1 MASTSSSSVGGTV
14 HATSVY
20 LGSLNDS
27 ETTPVPTETVN
38 NTNSSDQTTISA
50 PLLVGIIA
58 ASVIV
63 FVAVLFLIR
72 SGRRRHEPKLLSPS
86 TSAFQGVTSTT
97 ASENTNVL
105 ESSAVSTVVNSPLM
119 QTFKLSRLS
128 AKEPSGEHSV
138 IDIHDV
144 PVRDTQASRRTSLIS
159 GKSVF
164 SASILMLRSSL
175 PTILAS
181 RSSRASRTNEP
192 QELNTPASTSSF
204 AQTDQNTQVDAWREL
219 SETCWSIGPGSDS
232 ETESGRFMMPF
243 APLSQAKDGVLV
255 LARRLSTLSD
265 EVADIEEGV
274 EKDINSLDDSSRRR
288 DLVMSS
294 LDNLSPRKER
304 GISQF
309 DDSSPRRVRG
319 LSALDSRRKAELD
332 TNKSG
337 TSYFSVDSDYM
348 YYDETIK
355 DCSSVLFDSDSDS
368 LSSSDSDDS
377 LREEEF

>member
-20 LGSLNDS
+20 LGSLNG
-27 ETTPVPTETVN
+27 TQPQPTEPVN
-38 NTNSSDQTTISA
+38 YTQGSDPTISA
-50 PLLVGIIA
+50 PLQVGIVA
-58 ASVIV
+58 AAVIV
-63 FVAVLFLIR
+63 FVVVLFLIR
-72 SGRRRHEPKLLSPS
+72 SGRRRHEPKLISPS

-97 ASENTNVL
+97 ASTNVL
-105 ESSAVSTVVNSPLM
+105 GSSAVSTVATSPLM
-119 QTFKLSRLS
+119 QTFQLSRLS
-128 AKEPSGEHSV
+128 ANELPGEHSV
-138 IDIHDV
+138 VDMPDV
-144 PVRDTQASRRTSLIS
+144 PVRDTQTSLIS

-175 PTILAS
+175 PTIPAFRSS
-181 RSSRASRTNEP
+181 RSSRTNEL
-192 QELNTPASTSSF
+192 QVINTPASTFPST
-204 AQTDQNTQVDAWREL
+204 QTDPYTQVDAWREL

-232 ETESGRFMMPF
+232 ETESGRFMMP
-243 APLSQAKDGVLV
+243 QTKDRT
-255 LARRLSTLSD
+255 RRLSTLSD
-265 EVADIEEGV
+265 EVVDIE

-288 DLVMSS
+288 DLVMSC
-294 LDNLSPRKER
+294 LDNLSPRNER

-319 LSALDSRRKAELD
+319 LSALDSRRKADLD

-337 TSYFSVDSDYM
+337 ASYFSLDSDDM

-355 DCSSVLFDSDSDS
+355 DCSSILFDSDSDS
-368 LSSSDSDDS
+368 LSSDSDGS